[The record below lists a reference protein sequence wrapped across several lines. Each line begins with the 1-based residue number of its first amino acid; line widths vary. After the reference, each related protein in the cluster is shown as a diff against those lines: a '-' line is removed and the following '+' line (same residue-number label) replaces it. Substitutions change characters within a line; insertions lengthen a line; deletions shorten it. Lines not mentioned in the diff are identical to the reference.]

1 MVRQKSTE
9 KTRNIPFLSRSFP
22 KEEERSN
29 LTTKECLIIIGT
41 ILISC
46 AALIALY
53 KFKNPQLASIANKE
67 LKQSLGK
74 GVIALSGLIKTVQTL
89 PNINDSGKSKLFEML
104 LQAQSKEKILWKGIK
119 DGFYFWSKS
128 LNKVY
133 IS

>member
-1 MVRQKSTE
+1 M
-9 KTRNIPFLSRSFP
+9 KTINAFP

-29 LTTKECLIIIGT
+29 LTTKECLIIVGT

-74 GVIALSGLIKTVQTL
+74 GMIALSGLIKTVQTL

-104 LQAQSKEKILWKGIK
+104 LQAQSKEKILWKGITDK
-119 DGFYFWSKS
+119 FYFWSKS
-128 LNKVY
+128 LNTVY

>member
-1 MVRQKSTE
+1 M
-9 KTRNIPFLSRSFP
+9 KTINASPFGESKNLSL
-22 KEEERSN
+22 KES
-29 LTTKECLIIIGT
+29 LIIVGT

-46 AALIALY
+46 AALVALY
-53 KFKNPQLASIANKE
+53 KSNNPQLASIASKE
-67 LKQSLGK
+67 LKKSVGK
-74 GVIALSGLIKTVQTL
+74 GIFAFTSLMKIVKSS